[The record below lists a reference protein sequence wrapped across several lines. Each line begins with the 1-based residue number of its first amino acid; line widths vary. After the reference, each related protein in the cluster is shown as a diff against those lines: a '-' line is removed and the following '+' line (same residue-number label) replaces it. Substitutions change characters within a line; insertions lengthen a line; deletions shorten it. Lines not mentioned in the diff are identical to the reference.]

1 MHQGDIRPIPAPCQT
16 DELPV
21 LDESDECTE
30 IFSSAMFSAVEEPTS
45 PSLPSFEVVAAPEPD
60 APTRPVPFLEPL
72 MIPLPP
78 VASFPSMAQGAG
90 ALPPPAT
97 PVLRPLPGLDFDD
110 VTRVKPPVVVEE
122 DEASPIPLL
131 RRKSTPPAPPVQHRP
146 AARRSK
152 PERGF
157 FARLLSLLCRGAC
170 APCFVLWSCSLL
182 R

>member
-1 MHQGDIRPIPAPCQT
+1 MHQADTRPIPAPRQT

-45 PSLPSFEVVAAPEPD
+45 PSLPSFEVAAPEPD

-78 VASFPSMAQGAG
+78 VASFPSMAPGAGG

-110 VTRVKPPVVVEE
+110 VTRVKPPVAAEE

-131 RRKSTPPAPPVQHRP
+131 RRKSTPPAAPVQPRP
-146 AARRSK
+146 VARRSK

-170 APCFVLWSCSLL
+170 APCFVLSPCSLL